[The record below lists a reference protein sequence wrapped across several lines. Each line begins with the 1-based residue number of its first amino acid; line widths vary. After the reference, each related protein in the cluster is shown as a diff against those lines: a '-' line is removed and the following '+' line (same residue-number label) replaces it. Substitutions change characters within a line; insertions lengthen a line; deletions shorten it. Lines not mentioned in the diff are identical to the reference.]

1 MGDAKLRRVV
11 LSIVIVNFEVDLQK
25 QKKMEAGLRN
35 EMWQIKETMDSW
47 KGRKSGK
54 VDQDMNEKANVA
66 KETQHWDQVWDLMAL
81 IFVIQLWLNPNRF

>member
-1 MGDAKLRRVV
+1 
-11 LSIVIVNFEVDLQK
+11 
-25 QKKMEAGLRN
+25 
-35 EMWQIKETMDSW
+35 MDSW